1 MATSFHGNL
10 LRVLDL
16 LEIEHRLRRLR
27 QSNHLFSLDSFF
39 LFLSL
44 SLFPLAFIC
53 KRILAVFRKDL
64 HPSLS
69 LSLWKEKIARRDD
82 EDEE

>member
-39 LFLSL
+39 FLPLSL
-44 SLFPLAFIC
+44 SFLLRLFVNGYWPSSERIFI
-53 KRILAVFRKDL
+53 
-64 HPSLS
+64 PLS
-69 LSLWKEKIARRDD
+69 LSVCGKRK
-82 EDEE
+82 

>member
-69 LSLWKEKIARRDD
+69 LSLCGKRK
-82 EDEE
+82 